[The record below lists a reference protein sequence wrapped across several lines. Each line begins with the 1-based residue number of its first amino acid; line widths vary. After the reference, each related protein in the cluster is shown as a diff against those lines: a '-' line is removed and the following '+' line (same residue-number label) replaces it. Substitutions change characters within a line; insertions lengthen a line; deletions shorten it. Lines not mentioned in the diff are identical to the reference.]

1 MLFCRELVLLKLE
14 WMAKHRLFVEKI
26 IKYGNAYAAMYNKQL
41 SYHTD
46 ILFSAAQ
53 IQVIEYV
60 LENENQKMIEI
71 ARRLGITR
79 GAFSKNVKKLLDK
92 GLLGKFQ
99 QPGNQK
105 DIYLRVTPAGEAVYA
120 QYSKY
125 IYESCFKEMFE
136 QAEQIPPHY
145 TKLLTDMFDYF
156 AERII
161 LLEEEMKAADKAAG
175 KLLKKD

>member
-1 MLFCRELVLLKLE
+1 M
-14 WMAKHRLFVEKI
+14 
-26 IKYGNAYAAMYNKQL
+26 
-41 SYHTD
+41 
-46 ILFSAAQ
+46 
-53 IQVIEYV
+53 
-60 LENENQKMIEI
+60 
-71 ARRLGITR
+71 
-79 GAFSKNVKKLLDK
+79 DK
-92 GLLGKFQ
+92 GLLEKFQ

-105 DIYLRVTPAGEAVYA
+105 DIYLRVTPAGEVVYE

-161 LLEEEMKAADKAAG
+161 LLEEDMKAADTTAG
-175 KLLKKD
+175 KVLGKD